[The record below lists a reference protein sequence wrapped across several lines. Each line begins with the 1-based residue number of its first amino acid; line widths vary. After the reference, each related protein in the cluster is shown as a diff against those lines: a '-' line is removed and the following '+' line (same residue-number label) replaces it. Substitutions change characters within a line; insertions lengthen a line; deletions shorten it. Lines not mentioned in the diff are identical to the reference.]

1 MDTRSWNERASDKE
15 NRMATVEM
23 IKEGVLHEEYP
34 HLYAQR
40 YDQSKMDARF
50 TSLLET
56 HTELFKSKEAKLFS
70 TAGRSELGG
79 NHTDHNLGRVLAA
92 TINLDTIAAVSPR
105 SDNRVV
111 LISEGYPSVEIDLAH
126 LQMVEEE
133 KNTTEALLRG
143 IAFSFKERG
152 IAIGGWQANTTSR
165 VLKGSGLSSSAAIE
179 VLCATIF
186 NHLFNEDKLS
196 PIELAIIGQFS
207 ENHYFGKPSGLMDQV
222 ACANGGIVSIDFK
235 DANNP
240 VVTPV
245 PFSFEKH
252 GYHLVIVDTGG
263 NHADLTPEYASV
275 PKEMR
280 MVASFFGKQNL
291 REIDNAVFSAAL
303 PQVRKQ
309 LNNDRAL
316 LRAIH
321 FFGENKRVENM
332 LEALKQED
340 MQTYLGNVR
349 SSGESSFC
357 FLQNLYPTTYPQ
369 EQGLSLGIAMT
380 KDILGDN
387 ATVRVHGGGFA
398 GTIQA
403 YVPTDKLTTF
413 SGYLESVFGKG
424 SVTVIAVRERESC
437 CIAD

>member
-1 MDTRSWNERASDKE
+1 
-15 NRMATVEM
+15 MATIEM
-23 IKEGVLHEEYP
+23 IREGLLHEAYP
-34 HLYAQR
+34 HLYAGG
-40 YDQSKMDARF
+40 YDQSDMDARYI
-50 TSLLET
+50 SLLKS
-56 HTELFKSKEAKLFS
+56 HTELFKTQEAKLFS

-79 NHTDHNLGRVLAA
+79 NHTDHNLGKVLAA
-92 TINLDTIAAVSPR
+92 TINLDTIAAVSER
-105 SDNRVV
+105 DDNRVL
-111 LISEGYPSVEIDLAH
+111 LISEGYPPVEVDLTS
-126 LQMVEEE
+126 LEMVEAE

-143 IAFSFKERG
+143 IAFSFKQKG

-179 VLCATIF
+179 ILCATIF
-186 NHLFNEDKLS
+186 NHLFNEDRLS

-207 ENHYFGKPSGLMDQV
+207 ENQYFGKPSGLMDQV

-235 DANNP
+235 DAKDP

-245 PFSFEKH
+245 PFSFEQH

-280 MVASFFGKQNL
+280 QVARYFNKQNL
-291 REIDNAVFSAAL
+291 REVETETFVAAL
-303 PQVRKQ
+303 PQLRKT
-309 LNNDRAL
+309 LHNDRAL

-321 FFGENKRVENM
+321 FFGENERVSDM
-332 LEALKQED
+332 LSALERED
-340 MQTYLGNVR
+340 MQTYLLKVR

-357 FLQNLYPTTYPQ
+357 FLQNLYPSTNPQ

-380 KDILGDN
+380 KEVLGDS

-403 YVPTDKLTTF
+403 YVPTDKLTVF
-413 SGYLESVFGKG
+413 STYLESVFGKG
-424 SVTVIAVRERESC
+424 AVTVIAVRERESC

>member
-1 MDTRSWNERASDKE
+1 
-15 NRMATVEM
+15 MATVEM
-23 IKEGVLHEEYP
+23 IREGLLHEVYP
-34 HLYAQR
+34 SLYAKR
-40 YDQSKMDARF
+40 YDKNEMDARYI
-50 TSLLET
+50 SLLDT
-56 HTELFKSKEAKLFS
+56 HTKLFKTSDAQLFS

-79 NHTDHNLGRVLAA
+79 NHTDHNLGKVLAA

-105 SDNRVV
+105 DDNRVV
-111 LISEGYPSVEIDLAH
+111 LVSEGYPSVEIDLAS
-126 LQMVEEE
+126 LQMVESE

-143 IAFSFKERG
+143 IAFAFKERG

-179 VLCATIF
+179 VLCGTIF
-186 NHLFNEDKLS
+186 NHLFNEDQLS

-235 DANNP
+235 DAQNP
-240 VVTPV
+240 VVTPI

-280 MVASFFGKQNL
+280 QVAAFFGKQNL
-291 REIDNAVFSAAL
+291 REVETEAFANAL
-303 PQVRKQ
+303 PHLRKQ

-321 FFGENKRVENM
+321 FFGENERVSSM
-332 LEALKQED
+332 LNALKGED
-340 MQTYLGNVR
+340 MQTYLSQVR

-357 FLQNLYPTTYPQ
+357 FLQNLYPTTNPA

-380 KDILGDN
+380 KEILGDLS
-387 ATVRVHGGGFA
+387 TVRVHGGGFA

-403 YVPTDKLTTF
+403 YVPTDKLTLF
-413 SGYLESVFGKG
+413 SDYLESVFGKG

-437 CIAD
+437 CIAE

>member
-1 MDTRSWNERASDKE
+1 
-15 NRMATVEM
+15 MATVEM
-23 IKEGVLHEEYP
+23 IREGLLHEVYP
-34 HLYAQR
+34 HLYAKR
-40 YDQSKMDARF
+40 YDKDEMDVRYS
-50 TSLLET
+50 SLLDT
-56 HTELFKSKEAKLFS
+56 HAKLFKTQNAQLFS

-79 NHTDHNLGRVLAA
+79 NHTDHNLGKVLAA
-92 TINLDTIAAVSPR
+92 TINLDTIAAVSLR
-105 SDNRVV
+105 DDNRVLLV
-111 LISEGYPSVEIDLAH
+111 SEGYPSVEINLAS
-126 LQMVEEE
+126 LEMVEKE

-143 IAFSFKERG
+143 IAFAFKQKG
-152 IAIGGWQANTTSR
+152 IAIGGWQANTTSH

-186 NHLFNEDKLS
+186 NHLFNEDRLS

-235 DANNP
+235 DAKNP

-263 NHADLTPEYASV
+263 NHADLTPEYAAV

-280 MVASFFGKQNL
+280 QVASFFGKRNL
-291 REIDNAVFSAAL
+291 REVEIENFTAAL
-303 PQVRKQ
+303 PQLRKQ

-321 FFGENKRVENM
+321 FFGENERVCDM
-332 LEALKQED
+332 LSALKIED
-340 MQTYLGNVR
+340 MQTYLLKVR

-357 FLQNLYPTTYPQ
+357 FLQNLYPTTNPQ

-380 KDILGDN
+380 KEVLGDGCT
-387 ATVRVHGGGFA
+387 ARVHGGGFA

-403 YVPTDKLTTF
+403 YVPTDKLTVFTP
-413 SGYLESVFGKG
+413 YLESVFGKV
-424 SVTVIAVRERESC
+424 SVTVIAVRERQSC

>member
-1 MDTRSWNERASDKE
+1 
-15 NRMATVEM
+15 MATVEM
-23 IKEGVLHEEYP
+23 IRDGLLHEAYP
-34 HLYAQR
+34 HLYAKR
-40 YDQSKMDARF
+40 YDKSEMDVRYM
-50 TSLLET
+50 SLMEN
-56 HTELFKSKEAKLFS
+56 HTKLFKKEDMFLFS

-79 NHTDHNLGRVLAA
+79 NHTDHNLGKVLAA
-92 TINLDTIAAVSPR
+92 TINLDTIAAVSLR
-105 SDNRVV
+105 DDTKVV
-111 LISEGYPSVEIDLAH
+111 LTSDGYPSVEIELTSLEMREA
-126 LQMVEEE
+126 E

-143 IAFSFKERG
+143 IAFSFKEKG

-186 NHLFNEDKLS
+186 NHLFNDDKLS
-196 PIELAIIGQFS
+196 PIELALIGQFS

-235 DANNP
+235 DAMHP
-240 VVTPV
+240 IVTPV

-280 MVASFFGKQNL
+280 QVATFFGKQNL
-291 REIDNAVFSAAL
+291 REVEPASYRKAL
-303 PQVRKQ
+303 PQLRKQ

-321 FFGENKRVENM
+321 FFKENERVSDM
-332 LEALKQED
+332 LAALVRED
-340 MQTYLGNVR
+340 MQTYLDKVR
-349 SSGESSFC
+349 TSGESSFC

-380 KDILGDN
+380 KQILGDD
-387 ATVRVHGGGFA
+387 AIVRVHGGGFA

-403 YVPTDKLTTF
+403 YVPIDKILDF
-413 SGYLESVFGKG
+413 SHYLESVFGMG

>member
-1 MDTRSWNERASDKE
+1 MNSNEAWQKE
-15 NRMATVEM
+15 KTMATVEM
-23 IKEGVLHEEYP
+23 IKKGVLHEVYP
-34 HLYAQR
+34 HLYAR
-40 YDQSKMDARF
+40 SYDQQEMDERYI
-50 TSLLET
+50 SLLED
-56 HTELFKSKEAKLFS
+56 HSKLFKRDDAKLFS

-105 SDNRVV
+105 DDNCVV
-111 LISEGYPSVEIDLAH
+111 LISEGYPSVEIDLSS
-126 LQMVEEE
+126 LEMVEEE

-143 IAFSFKERG
+143 IAFAFKERG
-152 IAIGGWQANTTSR
+152 IALAGWQANTTSR

-179 VLCATIF
+179 VLCGTIF

-235 DANNP
+235 DAANP
-240 VVTPV
+240 VVNPV

-263 NHADLTPEYASV
+263 NHADLTPEYAAV

-280 MVASFFGKQNL
+280 QVASFFGKQNL
-291 REIDNAVFSAAL
+291 REVEHAAFAKGL
-303 PQVRKQ
+303 PKLRKQ
-309 LNNDRAL
+309 LDNDRSL
-316 LRAIH
+316 LRASH
-321 FFGENKRVENM
+321 FFAENERVSAM
-332 LEALKQED
+332 LEALKKED
-340 MQTYLGNVR
+340 IQSYLAQVR
-349 SSGESSFC
+349 LSGESSFC
-357 FLQNLYPTTYPQ
+357 FLQNLYPTTNPQ
-369 EQGLSLGIAMT
+369 EQGLSLAIAMS
-380 KDILGDN
+380 KEILGDG

-403 YVPTDKLTTF
+403 YVPKEKLQVYTA
-413 SGYLESVFGKG
+413 YLQSLFGEG
-424 SVTVIAVRERESC
+424 AVTVIAVRERESC

>member
-1 MDTRSWNERASDKE
+1 
-15 NRMATVEM
+15 MATGEM
-23 IKEGVLHEEYP
+23 IKKGLLDEVYP
-34 HLYAQR
+34 HLYAKR
-40 YDQSKMDARF
+40 YDKAEMDARYI
-50 TSLLET
+50 SLLES
-56 HTELFKSKEAKLFS
+56 HTKQFNVQDAMLFS

-79 NHTDHNLGRVLAA
+79 NHTDHNLGKVLAA
-92 TINLDTIAAVSPR
+92 TINLDTIAAVSLR
-105 SDNRVV
+105 DDNHVV
-111 LISEGYPSVEIDLAH
+111 LVSEGYPSVIIDLAS
-126 LQMVEEE
+126 LGMVEKE

-143 IAFSFKERG
+143 IAFAFKEKG
-152 IAIGGWQANTTSR
+152 IAISGWQANTTSR

-179 VLCATIF
+179 VLCGTIF
-186 NHLFNEDKLS
+186 NHLFNENKLS

-222 ACANGGIVSIDFK
+222 ACASGGIVSIDFK
-235 DANNP
+235 DAKNP

-280 MVASFFGKQNL
+280 QVASFFGKQNL
-291 REIDNAVFSAAL
+291 REIEIEAFTTAL
-303 PQVRKQ
+303 PQLRKQ

-321 FFGENKRVENM
+321 FFGENDRVSDM
-332 LEALKQED
+332 LSALKKED
-340 MQTYLGNVR
+340 MQTYLGKVR

-357 FLQNLYPTTYPQ
+357 FLQNLYPTTNPQ

-380 KDILGDN
+380 KEILGDN

-403 YVPTDKLTTF
+403 YVPTDKLTLFTD
-413 SGYLESVFGKG
+413 YLESVFGKG
-424 SVTVIAVRERESC
+424 SVTVIAVRERQSC

>member
-1 MDTRSWNERASDKE
+1 
-15 NRMATVEM
+15 MATREM
-23 IKEGVLHEEYP
+23 IRDGLLHEAYP
-34 HLYAQR
+34 HLYAKR
-40 YDQSKMDARF
+40 YDNNEMDARYI
-50 TSLLET
+50 SLMDG
-56 HTELFKSKEAKLFS
+56 HSKLFKVLDAQLFS

-79 NHTDHNLGRVLAA
+79 NHTDHNLGKVLAA
-92 TINLDTIAAVSPR
+92 TINLDTIAAVSKR
-105 SDNRVV
+105 NDNHVV
-111 LISEGYPSVEIDLAH
+111 LVSEGYPSVEIDLAS
-126 LQMVEEE
+126 LEMIESE

-143 IAFSFKERG
+143 IAFAFRKKG
-152 IAIGGWQANTTSR
+152 IAIGGWQANTSSR

-235 DANNP
+235 DEKKP
-240 VVTPV
+240 VVTPI

-263 NHADLTPEYASV
+263 NHADLTPEYAAV

-280 MVASFFGKQNL
+280 QVASFFGKQNL
-291 REIDNAVFSAAL
+291 REIEKEAFSEAL

-309 LNNDRAL
+309 INNDRAL

-321 FFGENKRVENM
+321 FFGENDRVTDM
-332 LEALKQED
+332 LSALKRED
-340 MQTYLGNVR
+340 MQTYLGKVR

-357 FLQNLYPTTYPQ
+357 FLQNLYPTSNVQ

-380 KDILGDN
+380 KAVLGDG

-403 YVPTDKLTTF
+403 YVPTDKLTVFTKA
-413 SGYLESVFGKG
+413 LESVFGKG
-424 SVTVIAVRERESC
+424 SVTVIAVREKESC

>member
-1 MDTRSWNERASDKE
+1 
-15 NRMATVEM
+15 MATKEM
-23 IKEGVLHEEYP
+23 IREGLLHETYP
-34 HLYAQR
+34 HLYAKR
-40 YDQSKMDARF
+40 YDNNEMDARYA
-50 TSLLET
+50 SLLES
-56 HTELFKSKEAKLFS
+56 HAKLFKIQEALLFS

-79 NHTDHNLGRVLAA
+79 NHTDHNLGKVLAA

-105 SDNRVV
+105 DDDKVV
-111 LISEGYPSVEIDLAH
+111 LISEGYPPVEIDLAS
-126 LQMVEEE
+126 LEMVESE

-143 IAFSFKERG
+143 IAFAFKQKG

-186 NHLFNEDKLS
+186 NHLFNGDKLS

-235 DANNP
+235 EAKNP

-245 PFSFEKH
+245 PFSFEQH

-280 MVASFFGKQNL
+280 QVARYFNKMNL
-291 REIDNAVFSAAL
+291 REVETDAFVAAL
-303 PQVRKQ
+303 PQLRKD
-309 LNNDRAL
+309 LHNDRAL

-321 FFGENKRVENM
+321 FFGENDRVSDM
-332 LEALKQED
+332 LSALKRED
-340 MQTYLGNVR
+340 MQTYLLKVR

-357 FLQNLYPTTYPQ
+357 FLQNLYPSSYPQ

-380 KDILGDN
+380 KEVLGDS

-403 YVPTDKLTTF
+403 YVPTDKLAVF
-413 SGYLESVFGKG
+413 STYLESVFGKG

-437 CIAD
+437 CIAE

>member
-1 MDTRSWNERASDKE
+1 
-15 NRMATVEM
+15 MATVEM
-23 IKEGVLHEEYP
+23 IREGLLHEVYP
-34 HLYAQR
+34 HLYAKR
-40 YDQSKMDARF
+40 YELNEMDARYI
-50 TSLLET
+50 SLLES
-56 HTELFKSKEAKLFS
+56 HAKLFKTDNAKLFS

-79 NHTDHNLGRVLAA
+79 NHTDHNLGKVLAA

-105 SDNRVV
+105 DDNRVV
-111 LISEGYPSVEIDLAH
+111 LVSEGYPSVEIDLAS
-126 LQMVEEE
+126 LEMVEEE

-143 IAFSFKERG
+143 IAFAFKERG

-179 VLCATIF
+179 VLCGTIF
-186 NHLFNEDKLS
+186 NHLFNNDRLS

-235 DANNP
+235 DAKNP
-240 VVTPV
+240 IVTPV

-263 NHADLTPEYASV
+263 NHADLTPEYAAV
-275 PKEMR
+275 PMEMR
-280 MVASFFGKQNL
+280 LVASFFGKKNL
-291 REIDNAVFSAAL
+291 REIEATTFAAAL
-303 PQVRKQ
+303 PELRKQ
-309 LNNDRAL
+309 LANDRAL

-321 FFGENKRVENM
+321 FFGENDRVSAM
-332 LEALKQED
+332 LSALKRED
-340 MQTYLGNVR
+340 MQTFLSNVR

-357 FLQNLYPTTYPQ
+357 FLQNLYPSTYPQ
-369 EQGLSLGIAMT
+369 EQGLSLAIAMS
-380 KDILGDN
+380 KEALGDS

-403 YVPTDKLTTF
+403 YVPTDRL
-413 SGYLESVFGKG
+413 SAYSDYLESVFGKG
-424 SVTVIAVRERESC
+424 SVTVIAIRERQSC
-437 CIAD
+437 CIAE

>member
-1 MDTRSWNERASDKE
+1 
-15 NRMATVEM
+15 MATVEM
-23 IKEGVLHEEYP
+23 IKKGLLHEVYP
-34 HLYAQR
+34 HLYAKR
-40 YDQSKMDARF
+40 YDKNEMDERYI
-50 TSLLET
+50 SLLES
-56 HTELFKSKEAKLFS
+56 HTKLFKNKDAKLFS

-79 NHTDHNLGRVLAA
+79 NHTDHNLGKVLAA
-92 TINLDTIAAVSPR
+92 TINLDTIAAVSLR
-105 SDNRVV
+105 DDNRVV
-111 LISEGYPSVEIDLAH
+111 LVSEGYPSVVIDLAS
-126 LQMVEEE
+126 LEMVEKE

-143 IAFSFKERG
+143 IAFAFKEKG
-152 IAIGGWQANTTSR
+152 IAIRGWQANTTSR

-179 VLCATIF
+179 VLCGTIF

-235 DANNP
+235 DAKNP
-240 VVTPV
+240 IVTPV

-263 NHADLTPEYASV
+263 NHADLTPEYAAV

-280 MVASFFGKQNL
+280 QVASFFGKQNL
-291 REIDNAVFSAAL
+291 REIESEAFAKAL
-303 PQVRKQ
+303 PQLRKQ

-321 FFGENKRVENM
+321 FFGENERVSEM
-332 LEALKQED
+332 LSALKKED
-340 MQTYLGNVR
+340 MQTYLGKVR

-380 KDILGDN
+380 KEVLGDGS
-387 ATVRVHGGGFA
+387 TVRVHGGGFA

-403 YVPTDKLTTF
+403 YVPTDKLSLF
-413 SGYLESVFGKG
+413 SDYLESVFGKG

-437 CIAD
+437 CIAE

>member
-1 MDTRSWNERASDKE
+1 
-15 NRMATVEM
+15 MATGEM
-23 IKEGVLHEEYP
+23 IKKGLLHEVYP
-34 HLYAQR
+34 CLYAKR
-40 YDQSKMDARF
+40 YDKNEMDARYI
-50 TSLLET
+50 SLLDG
-56 HTELFKSKEAKLFS
+56 HTKLFKTQDAKLFS

-79 NHTDHNLGRVLAA
+79 NHTDHNLGKVLAA
-92 TINLDTIAAVSPR
+92 TINLDTIAAVSLR
-105 SDNRVV
+105 DDERVV
-111 LISEGYPSVEIDLAH
+111 LVSEGYPSVEIDLSS
-126 LQMVEEE
+126 LEMVEAE

-143 IAFSFKERG
+143 IAFAFKEKG
-152 IAIGGWQANTTSR
+152 IAISGWQANTTSR

-179 VLCATIF
+179 VLCGTIF

-222 ACANGGIVSIDFK
+222 ACASGGIVSIDFK
-235 DANNP
+235 DAKNP

-280 MVASFFGKQNL
+280 QVASFFGKQNL
-291 REIDNAVFSAAL
+291 REIEIEAFTTTL
-303 PQVRKQ
+303 PKLRKQ

-316 LRAIH
+316 LRSIH
-321 FFGENKRVENM
+321 FFGENDRVSDM
-332 LEALKQED
+332 LSALKKED
-340 MQTYLGNVR
+340 MQTYLGKVR

-357 FLQNLYPTTYPQ
+357 FLQNLYPTTNVQ

-380 KDILGDN
+380 KEILGDGS
-387 ATVRVHGGGFA
+387 TVRVHGGGFA

-403 YVPTDKLTTF
+403 YVPTDKLSLF
-413 SGYLESVFGKG
+413 SDYLESVFGKG

>member
-1 MDTRSWNERASDKE
+1 
-15 NRMATVEM
+15 MATVEM
-23 IKEGVLHEEYP
+23 IREGVLHEVYP

-40 YDQSKMDARF
+40 YDQREMDARYS
-50 TSLLET
+50 SLVKT
-56 HTELFKSKEAKLFS
+56 HTELFKLTDAQLFS

-79 NHTDHNLGRVLAA
+79 NHTDHNLGKVLAA
-92 TINLDTIAAVSPR
+92 TINLDTIAAVSQR
-105 SDNRVV
+105 DDNRVV
-111 LISEGYPSVEIDLAH
+111 LVSEGYPSVEIDLST
-126 LQMVEEE
+126 LDMVESER
-133 KNTTEALLRG
+133 NTTEALLRG
-143 IAFSFKERG
+143 IAFAFKQRG
-152 IAIGGWQANTTSR
+152 ISIGGWQANTTSR

-179 VLCATIF
+179 VLCGTIF
-186 NHLFNEDKLS
+186 NHLFNEDQLS

-235 DANNP
+235 DAKAP

-280 MVASFFGKQNL
+280 RVASFFGKQNL
-291 REIDNAVFSAAL
+291 REVGTKAFAEAL
-303 PQVRKQ
+303 PQLRKQ
-309 LNNDRAL
+309 LTNDRAL

-321 FFGENKRVENM
+321 FFGENDRVSHM
-332 LEALKQED
+332 LSALKQED
-340 MQTYLGNVR
+340 MQTYLSNVR

-369 EQGLSLGIAMT
+369 PQGLSLGIAMT
-380 KDILGDN
+380 KAILGDS

-403 YVPTDKLTTF
+403 YVPTDKLIIF
-413 SGYLESVFGKG
+413 SDYLESVFGKG